1 MRKSCKKEKKRSTMI
16 NLILKI
22 FTSNKKFWNTMKPLC
37 SDKSNS
43 SNKITL
49 IEGDTIISDDITVA
63 ETMNN
68 YFTNVVKELQI
79 KGFKTEDISDEQIE
93 LYLNLRSIQV

>member
-1 MRKSCKKEKKRSTMI
+1 
-16 NLILKI
+16 
-22 FTSNKKFWNTMKPLC
+22 MKPLF
-37 SDKSNS
+37 SEKSNP